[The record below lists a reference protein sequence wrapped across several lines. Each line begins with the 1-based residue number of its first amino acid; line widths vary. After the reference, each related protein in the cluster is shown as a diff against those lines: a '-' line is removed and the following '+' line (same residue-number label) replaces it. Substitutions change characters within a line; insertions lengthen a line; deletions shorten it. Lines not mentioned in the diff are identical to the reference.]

1 MLDLPD
7 PARNIFLFLWNIS
20 QICKGSWSLFRFYWF
35 HKLFGCIVNRYL
47 VDDAVG
53 WFKFLRVGD
62 WTWNN

>member
-53 WFKFLRVGD
+53 
-62 WTWNN
+62 